1 MTSAAVCPTCG
12 SNGPAFAAMNDV
24 VLALAADLAVAPIL
38 QQLVEASRQLV
49 GARYAALGVPDG
61 EGGFARFITS
71 GISDKQREALGD
83 LPRQH
88 GLLGAMLHERASYR
102 TIDIQQDPRFEGWP
116 PVHPSMRS
124 FLGVPILS
132 KGEVIGA
139 F

>member
-83 LPRQH
+83 LLRHAVRVVSVADVDAAVRVTDQSS
-88 GLLGAMLHERASYR
+88 R
-102 TIDIQQDPRFEGWP
+102 
-116 PVHPSMRS
+116 
-124 FLGVPILS
+124 
-132 KGEVIGA
+132 
-139 F
+139 